1 MRARRRRAA
10 SEVSAMQGDTRFIP
24 TPSPIPLPSNKPRP
38 PLPPYERWS
47 SGIFRNAALTMGAT
61 ALLGFG
67 ACALAMRDHA
77 HHQPISDDI
86 AIAAFLY
93 AVASLTLS
101 FLQLRLGHIQVQQ
114 AQMYRLVDDLP
125 DEQIELLTWV
135 AANIRRD
142 LTLRAQ
148 PGEPDAP
155 RAEPPQ

>member
-1 MRARRRRAA
+1 
-10 SEVSAMQGDTRFIP
+10 
-24 TPSPIPLPSNKPRP
+24 
-38 PLPPYERWS
+38 
-47 SGIFRNAALTMGAT
+47 MGAT